1 MNITYRVKNVWGNDL
16 MYPVSLDA
24 KFICQISGKKTLTDD
39 SIRLAKQFYPDTTS
53 ELVL

>member
-24 KFICQISGKKTLTDD
+24 KFICYLNGTKTLSEHLIKIT
-39 SIRLAKQFYPDTTS
+39 KEFYPTTTRKQ
-53 ELVL
+53 VI